1 MPARTRTKRRSS
13 LPAIRI
19 SRLRPSTYNLR
30 VGEVRTIVCPDCQTW
45 QRIMGDT
52 TLTIRDHHATDL
64 GGAELAAGQRDRRC
78 PSARRIVLVDLTA
91 DKLVKWQ
98 KVQDRRMAADAMPA
112 EVRRPTAV
120 LKKIKAPSVP
130 AIIQLVPAPA
140 TADSAR
146 RAYETHRSRCSYGCT
161 TTTEHGTLHVTHC
174 TDGERLG
181 ATYLRL
187 LRREPQQRR
196 NRALY
201 EETHAAAERARARQF
216 PARRAGEWASVEQAV
231 ANTDAQRAKPLA
243 GAIGPIRGIEAPR
256 QTLRPTA

>member
-1 MPARTRTKRRSS
+1 MPARTRTKRRSA

-30 VGEVRTIVCPDCQTW
+30 TGEVRTIVCPDCQTW

-64 GGAELAAGQRDRRC
+64 SGADLAAGLRDRRC
-78 PSARRIVLVDLTA
+78 PSARRIVLVDLSA
-91 DKLVKWQ
+91 DKLAKWQ
-98 KVQDRRMAADAMPA
+98 KAQDRRISPDAMPA
-112 EVRRPTAV
+112 ESRRPTAV
-120 LKKIKAPSVP
+120 LKKIKAPAAP
-130 AIIQLVPAPA
+130 ALHQLVPAPA

-146 RAYETHRSRCSYGCT
+146 RAYEKHRSHCSYGCT
-161 TTTEHGTLHVTHC
+161 TKTEHGTLHVTHC

-196 NRALY
+196 NRVLY
-201 EETHAAAERARARQF
+201 EEIHAAAERARARQF
-216 PARRAGEWASVEQAV
+216 PTRRATEWAVVKQAV
-231 ANTDAQRAKPLA
+231 ANADAQRAKPLV
-243 GAIGPIRGIEAPR
+243 GALGPIRGIEAPR